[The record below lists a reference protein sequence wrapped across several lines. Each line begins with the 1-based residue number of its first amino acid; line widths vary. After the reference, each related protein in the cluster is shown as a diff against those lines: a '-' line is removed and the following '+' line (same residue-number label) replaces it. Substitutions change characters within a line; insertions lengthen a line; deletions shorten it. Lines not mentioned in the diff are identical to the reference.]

1 MDFWKL
7 LSAAAFIGVVWL
19 MYQRHLEKKA
29 ASTVP
34 TTGTATQTTEQQV
47 AALLNGS

>member
-19 MYQRHLEKKA
+19 VYQRQLEKKA
-29 ASTVP
+29 ASTATP
-34 TTGTATQTTEQQV
+34 GTATQTTEQQV
-47 AALLNGS
+47 TALLAGG

>member
-19 MYQRHLEKKA
+19 VYQRQLEKKA

-34 TTGTATQTTEQQV
+34 TVSTATQTTEQQV
-47 AALLNGS
+47 AALLGGS